1 MVVRKFLVPE
11 IIFGRGALAEV
22 GTAVGRLGGRRVFV
36 VTDPG
41 VIEAGWLERALP
53 YVREAGLAYQV
64 WHDLTPNPKDH
75 EVEAGFA
82 AFASSDCDALLA
94 LGGGSVIDAA
104 KGIAILSGNGG
115 RIGDYEGIDKV
126 EHPIPPLVAVPS
138 TGGSGADVSQFA
150 VITDTARRRKM
161 TLIGRALV
169 PDISITDP
177 RLLVT
182 MDPQLS
188 AATGMDALSHGIEA
202 YVSKAASF
210 LSDAYA
216 LGAIRLVSENLWHS
230 VETPSNLDAR
240 EGMAQASLQ
249 AGLAFTNAILGATHA
264 VSHQL
269 GGALDLPHGVLNAVL
284 LPHVMHF
291 NAATQPNRFVEV
303 ARALGVAVDGLSPAG
318 AADAAVERVRRLAD
332 EIGVPRGLAQLGV
345 HAADFD
351 QFARGALDDACIT
364 TNPRPTTAEDLAGL
378 LAEAL

>member
-1 MVVRKFLVPE
+1 MLVRKFVVPE

-36 VTDPG
+36 VSDPG
-41 VIEAGWLERALP
+41 VIEAGWLDRALP
-53 YVREAGLAYQV
+53 YLQEVGLDYQV
-64 WHDLTPNPKDH
+64 WHELTPNPKDH

-82 AFASSDCDALLA
+82 AYLHSGCDALLA
-94 LGGGSVIDAA
+94 IGGGSVIDAA

-115 RIGDYEGIDKV
+115 QIGDYEGIDKV

-177 RLLVT
+177 LLLVT
-182 MDPQLS
+182 MDPQLT
-188 AATGMDALSHGIEA
+188 AATGMDALTHAIEA

-210 LSDAYA
+210 LTDVHA
-216 LGAIRLVSENLWHS
+216 LDAIRLAAANLWQS
-230 VETPSNLDAR
+230 VETPTDLEAR
-240 EGMAQASLQ
+240 EGMARASLQ

-284 LPHVMHF
+284 LPHVMRF
-291 NAATQPNRFVEV
+291 NAAAQPFRFVEV
-303 ARALGVAVDGLSPAG
+303 ARALGIDVEGRTAVEAAEVAI
-318 AADAAVERVRRLAD
+318 ERVRTLAD
-332 EIGVPRGLAQLGV
+332 AIGVPRGLAELGV
-345 HAADFD
+345 HASDLD
-351 QFARGALDDACIT
+351 EFARGALDDACIT
-364 TNPRPTTAEDLAGL
+364 TNPRPATAEDMAAL
-378 LAEAL
+378 LAQAL